1 MAPGTVPLSFWSGE
15 ITKLCAM
22 DGKATVEAPT
32 TVWLAKP
39 EAPHD
44 AESVAVM
51 RWAIEQD
58 AARQGTIAADG
69 LAAAQAAGL
78 SREDT
83 YVFLAYQ
90 ALLRLEEHHLYLCD
104 VAPYVAE
111 AADSEP
117 SSSGVASRLAS
128 HVRHAL
134 ERVLRPERTAEP
146 ADQG

>member
-1 MAPGTVPLSFWSGE
+1 
-15 ITKLCAM
+15 M
-22 DGKATVEAPT
+22 DAKATVAAPT

-39 EAPHD
+39 EAPDD

-58 AARQGTIAADG
+58 AAREGTLAAEC
-69 LAAAQAAGL
+69 LAAARAAGL
-78 SREDT
+78 NTQDT

-90 ALLRLEEHHLYLCD
+90 ALLRLEEHHIYLSD
-104 VAPYVAE
+104 VAPYVE
-111 AADSEP
+111 DAADPEP

-128 HVRHAL
+128 HVRKAL

-146 ADQG
+146 ADHA